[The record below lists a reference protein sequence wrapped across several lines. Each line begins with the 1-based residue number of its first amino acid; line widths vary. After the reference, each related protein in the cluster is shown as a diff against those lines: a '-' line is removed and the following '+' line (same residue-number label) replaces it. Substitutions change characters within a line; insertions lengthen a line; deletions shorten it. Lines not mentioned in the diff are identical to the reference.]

1 MLSFF
6 PLYCLLVL
14 RRITVAKIYNV
25 FIRSERA
32 YFITRKLRSIVTQFN
47 LEVANQELAKK
58 NALERMAYGIEQFG
72 QGAVLLS
79 SMQKTASVLMH
90 FFYKLGAENDIV
102 FVDTGFHFHETLSLR
117 DEFMRCYKLNIMT
130 LYPDQTPEQQ
140 EAEYSC
146 KLYQTESGQPMCCAL
161 RKADPFIEYMNQQG
175 RRLAFGGL
183 RLEEGKARANL
194 DILSKDPRFGGYRL
208 NPILDW
214 SEEMVDEYLLEHEIP
229 THPLHFEGYPS
240 VGCQCCTTA
249 VKAGEDAR
257 AGRWRHLRDEG
268 EGGPIYC
275 DLNFSDGSGI

>member
-1 MLSFF
+1 MLRFALF
-6 PLYCLLVL
+6 IADQ
-14 RRITVAKIYNV
+14 ITVVCLQKTNS
-25 FIRSERA
+25 FTIRSEQP
-32 YFITRKLRSIVTQFN
+32 YLIPGKSSSIVTTFN
-47 LEVANQELAKK
+47 LAETNQELAKK
-58 NALERMAYGIEQFG
+58 NALERMAYGIEKFG
-72 QGAVLLS
+72 QTAVLLS

-102 FVDTGFHFHETLSLR
+102 FVDTGFHFHETLRLR

-130 LYPDQTPEQQ
+130 LYPEQTPEQQ

-161 RKADPFIEYMNQQG
+161 RKADPFINYMNQQG
-175 RRLAFGGL
+175 KRLAFGGL

-214 SEEMVDEYLLEHEIP
+214 SEEMVDKYLLEHEIP
-229 THPLHFEGYPS
+229 THSLHLEGYPS